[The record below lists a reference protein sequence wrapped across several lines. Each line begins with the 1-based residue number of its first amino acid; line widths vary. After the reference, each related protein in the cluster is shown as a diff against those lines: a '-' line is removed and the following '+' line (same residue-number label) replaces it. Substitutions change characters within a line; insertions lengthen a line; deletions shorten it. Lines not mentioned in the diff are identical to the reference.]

1 MAENCPVRI
10 KNGLLG
16 DGDHPSQMDLLAQ
29 IYAVRDRLHADLAE
43 LDRLIGE
50 LESAADQDRR
60 QLTRFELGE
69 ILGATDLGRLLGVS
83 RDTARRYLAN
93 ELSDL
98 SWTDRNGRLRIR
110 RSDVEQRLSAVSGGG

>member
-1 MAENCPVRI
+1 MRI

-16 DGDHPSQMDLLAQ
+16 DGDHPSQMDLLAE
-29 IYAVRDRLHADLAE
+29 ISAVRDRLHADLAE

-60 QLTRFELGE
+60 QLARFELGE

-98 SWTDRNGRLRIR
+98 SWTDRNGRLRVR
-110 RSDVEQRLSAVSGGG
+110 RSDVEQRLSAVSGSG